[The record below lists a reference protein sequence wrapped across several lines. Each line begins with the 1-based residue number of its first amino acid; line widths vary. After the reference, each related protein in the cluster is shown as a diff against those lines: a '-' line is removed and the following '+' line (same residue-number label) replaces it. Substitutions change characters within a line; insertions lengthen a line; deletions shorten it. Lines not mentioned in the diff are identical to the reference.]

1 MRMRKL
7 FVGLLVLGLA
17 VGMLGMVSYAKK
29 HSANADDK
37 VTWTIQDYI
46 ELTIDTSSYDFGTI
60 DAGVDTVSD
69 VEANTLFVRS
79 NASWELDYSVAGAGS
94 ENLQVSLEVGE
105 GKGDAEITVGYTLL
119 KLRSMEPDDYG
130 VSVTYTV
137 TAK

>member
-17 VGMLGMVSYAKK
+17 VGMLGMVSYGQK

-37 VTWTIQDYI
+37 VTWTIQEYI

-69 VEANTLFVRS
+69 VEANTRSFAATRAGNSITPWQGPVVRIYRS
-79 NASWELDYSVAGAGS
+79 LWKS
-94 ENLQVSLEVGE
+94 ER
-105 GKGDAEITVGYTLL
+105 A
-119 KLRSMEPDDYG
+119 
-130 VSVTYTV
+130 SVTPRLPLATLCLSFARWGRMT
-137 TAK
+137 TA